1 MSYTP
6 SSTRQLGLALLI
18 TAIILAGEVIGG
30 ILSNSLALMSDAG
43 HVLTDGLALL
53 LSLVAGLLAQK
64 AADFRATYGYQ
75 RIGILAAL
83 INGVS
88 LLVIAML
95 ILWEAYRRL
104 QNPIEIQTGLMI
116 WVALLG
122 LAGNLLMAWL
132 LHKGHHDLNIRSAWL
147 HVMGDTLS
155 SVAVVVA
162 GVVISFTGFWPI
174 DPLLSVFVG
183 VVIVA
188 GGIRVVKEAL
198 IVFLEM
204 SPLGFHAE
212 ELAQELMQFNGVL
225 NVHDVHLW
233 SIGYGIPAFSA
244 HITTSETSLYRAD
257 ALRQQL
263 ENHLKKAGISHT
275 TLQMECSC
283 GSNSFYC
290 ELNRNSAKKLTPS
303 TDTCCSHGHDHH

>member
-1 MSYTP
+1 MSHTT

-18 TAIILAGEVIGG
+18 TAIILAGEVTGG

-43 HVLTDGLALL
+43 HVLTDGMALL
-53 LSLVAGLLAQK
+53 LSLVASLLARK

-83 INGVS
+83 INGAS
-88 LLVIAML
+88 LLVIAIL
-95 ILWEAYRRL
+95 IFWEAYKRL
-104 QNPIEIQTGLMI
+104 QHPMEIQTGIMI
-116 WVALLG
+116 WVAALG
-122 LAGNLLMAWL
+122 LLGNLLMAWL
-132 LHKGHHDLNIRSAWL
+132 LHKGHSDLNVRSAWL

-162 GVVISFTGFWPI
+162 GIVIYFTGFWLI

-183 VVIVA
+183 VVIVI

-198 IVFLEM
+198 IIFLEL

-212 ELAQELMQFNGVL
+212 ELAQGLLQFRGVL

-244 HITTSETSLYRAD
+244 HITTSETSLCQAD
-257 ALRQQL
+257 NLRKEL
-263 ENHLKKAGISHT
+263 EHYLKGAGISHT

-283 GSNSFYC
+283 DSNSFYC
-290 ELNRNSAKKLTPS
+290 ELNSETKPTHLTEV
-303 TDTCCSHGHDHH
+303 CCPHGHDHH